1 MPVSAKP
8 PAKQERI
15 DLRVSRH
22 AKTLLQRAA
31 ALRDKSVTQFVL
43 DSGLAAAAE
52 TLADRRE
59 FFLDDK
65 QWKAFVTVLDAPSK
79 PKPRLEKLLRT
90 KSVIE

>member
-1 MPVSAKP
+1 MPESAKP
-8 PAKQERI
+8 LAKEERI

-52 TLADRRE
+52 TLAGRRE
-59 FFLDDK
+59 FPLDEK
-65 QWKAFVTVLDAPSK
+65 QWKAFVAALDAPSR
-79 PKPRLEKLLRT
+79 PKLRLAKLLKT
-90 KSVIE
+90 KSIIE